1 MSLPPRIPPAYAA
14 AQYKPFAPNYYNTPY
29 ARGFSRALQSIQ
41 CVGYADLVDTDY
53 FALTTVVDGATSFE
67 FDVGNNGVVG
77 GRVEVSPPGGWA
89 GTETPE
95 EVADLVEIA
104 IGLTAGLHVYIEHAG
119 DGLLLIRHAVAGETY
134 PGSNHVADAGF
145 VITDLSLGSDGD
157 GWVPVRWGLSRA
169 FVADGRI
176 FS

>member
-14 AQYKPFAPNYYNTPY
+14 AQYEPFAPNYYNTPY

-67 FDVGNNGVVG
+67 FDVANDGVVG
-77 GRVEVSPPGGWA
+77 GRVDIGPFV

-95 EVADLVEIA
+95 EVADLVDTA
-104 IGLTAGLHVYIEHAG
+104 IVLTAALHVYVEHLGA
-119 DGLLLIRHAVAGETY
+119 GLLIVRHAAAGETY

>member
-1 MSLPPRIPPAYAA
+1 MSLPLRIPPAYAA
-14 AQYKPFAPNYYNTPY
+14 AQYEPFAPNYYNTPY

-77 GRVEVSPPGGWA
+77 GRVEVSPPGGYV
-89 GTETPE
+89 GTETPAQ
-95 EVADLVEIA
+95 VAALVQTA
-104 IGLTAGLHVYIEHAG
+104 IEGAGLALIVAQAG

-134 PGSNHVADAGF
+134 PGSDHVADAGF